1 MAVTGVNRI
10 KPEKPNEKLET
21 NKPGSHADM
30 FRETL
35 DSVLKSRDTTKP
47 SSPEAK
53 QQLAMLTSM
62 AQVELL
68 NLNTSLI
75 QAFGGT
81 PAGGDQG
88 INLGGMSSM
97 FQVLQLI
104 QSNHA
109 LTTVNPQTG
118 RFDPPVLG
126 DHHSRSAKKIAR
138 ANDEARYPELQLQ
151 EPPAVPS
158 ENPEESKPETM
169 AGSQKIDA
177 PVVKSLSSR
186 SGSGDLESIIEQVA
200 QDYGLDSN
208 LVRAV
213 IKTESNFNPKAVSHA
228 GAMGLMQLMPGTA
241 RDLGVDDAF
250 DPLQNVTGGT
260 RYLKTMLDRYSGNLD
275 RALAAY
281 NWGPGNLDRS
291 TGSMPRETRNYIKI
305 VNRYYREFSAG

>member
-1 MAVTGVNRI
+1 MAVTGINRAGL
-10 KPEKPNEKLET
+10 EKPKDKLEF

-30 FRETL
+30 FREAL
-35 DSVLKSRDTTKP
+35 NSVLKSRDGSKP

-53 QQLAMLTSM
+53 QQLAMITSM

-88 INLGGMSSM
+88 INLGGMSGM

-104 QSNHA
+104 KSNQA

-126 DHHSRSAKKIAR
+126 DHHSRSATKIAR
-138 ANDEARYPELQLQ
+138 ANDEARYPALQLQ
-151 EPPAVPS
+151 EPPAAS
-158 ENPEESKPETM
+158 PEKLAESKPETVTE
-169 AGSQKIDA
+169 SQKVDA
-177 PVVKSLSSR
+177 PVVKRLPTR
-186 SGSGDLESIIEQVA
+186 SEDGNLESIIEQVA
-200 QDYGLDSN
+200 QDYGMDPN

-250 DPLQNVTGGT
+250 DPHQNVTGGT

-291 TGSMPRETRNYIKI
+291 TGSMPRETRNYIRI
-305 VNRYYREFSAG
+305 VNRYYRQFSTG